1 MKNLTKEKKKK
12 KKKKTTKTYKISLNN
27 LANKKNVL
35 RNQSTC
41 VWPAETEGFWGGSA
55 ALLSLTSQ
63 QFSLREDAPA
73 GMKNDRES
81 KGLWKHAKSQ

>member
-1 MKNLTKEKKKK
+1 VKNLTKEKKKK

-41 VWPAETEGFWGGSA
+41 V
-55 ALLSLTSQ
+55 
-63 QFSLREDAPA
+63 
-73 GMKNDRES
+73 
-81 KGLWKHAKSQ
+81 